1 MSQRSTD
8 DIQDGLL
15 HFLSGY
21 VQGCPEH
28 LDQVLRY
35 PHWQE
40 RAKAEVERRIIR
52 LMESFDL
59 ETVVAI
65 AEGRVDVLA
74 VAKQLV
80 PENH

>member
-1 MSQRSTD
+1 M
-8 DIQDGLL
+8 

-35 PHWQE
+35 PYWQE
-40 RAKAEVERRIIR
+40 TAKAEVERRILR

-59 ETVVAI
+59 ETVAAI

-80 PENH
+80 PESQ

>member
-40 RAKAEVERRIIR
+40 RAKAEVERQITQIIAS
-52 LMESFDL
+52 LDL
-59 ETVVAI
+59 ETVAAI
-65 AEGRVDVLA
+65 AEGRVDVHA
-74 VAKQLV
+74 VATRLTHQN
-80 PENH
+80 P